1 MPFPSPGDLL
11 DPGIELGSPAL
22 QADCLPTELQGK
34 ANIIIVADFSR
45 AYTSMVTSSRQ
56 KINKETQV
64 LSETKD
70 QVNLTDIYRTF
81 HPKAPENT

>member
-1 MPFPSPGDLL
+1 MLFPSPGDLL
-11 DPGIELGSPAL
+11 EPGIELGSPAL
-22 QADCLPTELQGK
+22 QADFLPTELQRK
-34 ANIIIVADFSR
+34 PNIIIVADFSR
-45 AYTSMVTSSRQ
+45 PYTSMVTSSRQ

-64 LSETKD
+64 LSETND